1 MIPLKDGLF
10 PVKVSAIVTQGGI
23 PEVDVIE
30 KKLFVVVSVVETLFI
45 E

>member
-10 PVKVSAIVTQGGI
+10 SVKVSAMVTEVGGPQI
-23 PEVDVIE
+23 DVIE
-30 KKLFVVVSVVETLFI
+30 KKLFVVVSFVDKRFI